1 MKSSYKLTI
10 DVSDYKTKE
19 ELLKTLKGITN
30 LLFDD
35 NFGKSVSRNLIF
47 NDELKYKI
55 NNTKITFNKC
65 ICYGL
70 FPFDD
75 DEK

>member
-19 ELLKTLKGITN
+19 ELLKTLKIITKI
-30 LLFDD
+30 LFND
-35 NFGKSVSRNLIF
+35 NIGKSITRNLIF

-70 FPFDD
+70 FPFEDD
-75 DEK
+75 KK